1 MSAND
6 WGKLLN
12 DLRED
17 LTLIKN
23 KAQMVSLRFE
33 GLRKEAESLKIT
45 VLPHQLEE
53 QRKSLAWRRGFT
65 SIARD
70 EKRLRTSFGVATVAS
85 ILAGIMTK
93 DKLIALNAGLSGFDG
108 VVEGLG
114 ETSWAVSLE
123 RNLAI
128 APRANI
134 TPEGVWV
141 TWESLKAALAELER
155 EASGGDQLGSL
166 DNIITRLQKSR
177 ELVRLNVSVAKPITV
192 WTKVKSNQSDSS

>member
-12 DLRED
+12 DLRQD
-17 LTLIKN
+17 LALIKN

-53 QRKSLAWRRGFT
+53 QRKPLAWRRGFT

-70 EKRLRTSFGVATVAS
+70 EKRLRASFGVATVAS
-85 ILAGIMTK
+85 ILAWIMTK
-93 DKLIALNAGLSGFDG
+93 DKFAALNAGLSGFDG

-114 ETSWAVSLE
+114 ETNWAVCLG
-123 RNLAI
+123 RNLAV

-134 TPEGVWV
+134 TPEGFWV

-166 DNIITRLQKSR
+166 DNIITKLQKSR
-177 ELVRLNVSVAKPITV
+177 ELVRLNVSAAKPITV